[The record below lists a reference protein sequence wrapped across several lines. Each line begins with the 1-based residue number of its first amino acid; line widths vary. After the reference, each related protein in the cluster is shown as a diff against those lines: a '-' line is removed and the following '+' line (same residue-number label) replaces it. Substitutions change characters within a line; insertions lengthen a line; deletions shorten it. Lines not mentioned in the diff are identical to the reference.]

1 MHSSII
7 NGEGLLKGQPA
18 NPGSPGKWL
27 LKLRACEEF
36 HFVSSTSDKFHMIV
50 LYFCGIILAECICFS
65 VLFNANNDGW
75 TLCVLMHWLFILLAL
90 AVFVV

>member
-36 HFVSSTSDKFHMIV
+36 HFVSSMSDINCLVTVSYDSTIFLWYNFSRMH
-50 LYFCGIILAECICFS
+50 LFFCVI
-65 VLFNANNDGW
+65 
-75 TLCVLMHWLFILLAL
+75 
-90 AVFVV
+90 